1 MNEKVAKWIFIGVL
15 CLLTGVRF
23 YYKIRYYRLVTVKA
37 FAYESKWLVVFR
49 YVLGLGLLAITGVI
63 VVSTNPISLGRVTI
77 PGPLRLVGALLA
89 CLSVLLL
96 VAAHHALGPGFST
109 TIETGQV
116 GKVVRTGPYR
126 FIRHPIY
133 MAYVSLFFSLFLV
146 IANWLFGFLGTAII
160 LSLMIV
166 RLRYEEDA
174 LMVKF
179 PQEYGDY
186 KQNTGAFI
194 PRFPRFEKVVSD

>member
-15 CLLTGVRF
+15 CLLTGIRF
-23 YYKIRYYRLVTVKA
+23 YYRIRYYRLVTVKA
-37 FAYESKWLVVFR
+37 FSYESKWLVAFR
-49 YVLGLGLLAITGVI
+49 YVLGTGLLVVTGAIVF
-63 VVSTNPISLGRVTI
+63 STDPINLGRVLL
-77 PGPLRLVGALLA
+77 PSPLRFVGATLA
-89 CLSVLLL
+89 IFSVLLL
-96 VAAHHALGPGFST
+96 LAAHHALGPGFST

-116 GKVVRTGPYR
+116 GRIVRTGPYR